1 MKPMPEP
8 FAGPRLKIERAKH
21 HINDLN
27 RKVAITGESSL
38 YQLTIH
44 RNPQTGNDL
53 LDIEIH
59 QIRADNLSPII
70 GDVLHNLKAALDI
83 TVNEVV
89 HRRLGIYDDFTRF
102 PVRETRD
109 ALVAATNGG
118 KIKEASKEVTNF
130 IVDVIKPYKGGNDAI
145 WELHN
150 LNILDK
156 HRLLLPVF
164 DMNLI
169 NGVCVQDERGKKH
182 VVESWLTKGRN
193 VSRTEVIG
201 CVNGKIT
208 NRGQASFLVLF
219 GEGSPLDGHPII
231 PTLHHFTKVVS
242 SVVEDIERIFLTEG
256 QG

>member
-109 ALVAATNGG
+109 ALVAAT
-118 KIKEASKEVTNF
+118 
-130 IVDVIKPYKGGNDAI
+130 
-145 WELHN
+145 
-150 LNILDK
+150 
-156 HRLLLPVF
+156 
-164 DMNLI
+164 
-169 NGVCVQDERGKKH
+169 
-182 VVESWLTKGRN
+182 
-193 VSRTEVIG
+193 
-201 CVNGKIT
+201 
-208 NRGQASFLVLF
+208 
-219 GEGSPLDGHPII
+219 
-231 PTLHHFTKVVS
+231 
-242 SVVEDIERIFLTEG
+242 
-256 QG
+256 